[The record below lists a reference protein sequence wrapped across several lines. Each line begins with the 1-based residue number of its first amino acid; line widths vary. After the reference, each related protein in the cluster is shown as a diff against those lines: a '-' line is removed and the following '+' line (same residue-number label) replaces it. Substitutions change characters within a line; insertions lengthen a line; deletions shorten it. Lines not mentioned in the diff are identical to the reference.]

1 MVKFAF
7 PSVLVLAS
15 LSLLAANASGQ
26 IRCFTNDDGIWTC
39 SESFSPEDARHDRE
53 IRNSQGITIGREEGE
68 ITPEEQREID
78 RLRLEEEEQ
87 ARLEEESRQ
96 YDKMLLEVYLN
107 DTDIENLRDRR
118 LDLMNS
124 QVRLTEIYLGNLRE
138 KLEGLMRRAARFAP
152 YSDREAAA
160 PIPENLARDID
171 QTESSIAVR
180 ENTLQDI
187 TATQERIRIEFGRD
201 IARFREI
208 KGY

>member
-1 MVKFAF
+1 MK
-7 PSVLVLAS
+7 
-15 LSLLAANASGQ
+15 
-26 IRCFTNDDGIWTC
+26 
-39 SESFSPEDARHDRE
+39 ARLPRY
-53 IRNSQGITIGREEGE
+53 TEER
-68 ITPEEQREID
+68 REID
-78 RLRLEEEEQ
+78 RLRLEDEERV
-87 ARLEEESRQ
+87 RLEEESRQ

-152 YSDREAAA
+152 YSDREDAA

-180 ENTLQDI
+180 ENTLQEI